1 MEAPNCQFK
10 GLCARCEA
18 EPGREDQSREKTGA
32 SGKGN
37 EGRLGQEEGGLPPS
51 LSRASP
57 GGQVG
62 QACRGKGR
70 KHQSK
75 PPRSPRIFGG
85 KRDQQSSPGQAFAGS
100 DLSG

>member
-37 EGRLGQEEGGLPPS
+37 EGRLGQEEGGF
-51 LSRASP
+51 ASQP
-57 GGQVG
+57 L
-62 QACRGKGR
+62 
-70 KHQSK
+70 
-75 PPRSPRIFGG
+75 
-85 KRDQQSSPGQAFAGS
+85 PGQSRGPGRTGLQREGKKTPKQASQEPKDIWGKARPAIITWAG
-100 DLSG
+100 LCWV